1 MQRNVQNSFE
11 QNTISEIDGILDSDD
26 IQAEV
31 HESYSESDFESDDD
45 NNHEKLEESSKFFQ
59 KSRRLSKSEPMLFQA
74 NENNG
79 ENYRNDFEEDSPQF
93 CYVPES
99 SKSEFPVP
107 KITDSGLSYC
117 EKINSTAS
125 MEYSRLLIVRI
136 RSLCKIYCLNI
147 PHNSTIKDLVNV
159 IWDEIPFEEERY
171 TMDSHVLL
179 LFNHRLHIFIESNPS
194 ELVKDFLQL
203 SPDDSVTDFYAYGL
217 PIEHRDFMYNFD
229 TGHNSLFKVSDSWD
243 PVYFTDYKQLERS
256 QSTLLSSLYALALY
270 FRCNN
275 RESAGY
281 RRAMEAQFFLQL
293 RKYLYPPAVLAFKHT
308 IEGSM
313 FWFEKTLL
321 MDALI
326 QLLIRLCPKI
336 VCEIP
341 IDSTEYF
348 DFIPLLFCWL
358 LEKCD
363 PNEVEEDF
371 FAVVKLTDIRR
382 DEHFYF
388 QDPVTTSDIN
398 CQKLILEEF
407 SETQSHDKLT
417 RHVDLRSFNRYLASP
432 ANHSPNLVF
441 THKEYEIYHP
451 STDIS
456 SEFNELPC
464 WTENEIYRY
473 NKIMSRKYPS
483 LTIITRGALTARIS
497 NQLVLLN
504 KERTVS
510 LLFSRQNK
518 TTENKG
524 QQHNINHFFQIFDPL
539 DASNESSLVTVESF
553 LDEQQNWPDPRLPI
567 YFSNNVITQPNNV
580 PFFETNTIKPAEQ
593 VTVVLLDLSRSMF
606 DHNVGDDDR
615 TGKCT
620 HINMCKM
627 MLGTLSDNM
636 LPKDEV
642 HAFGLIEFG
651 ERVKVTCPITR
662 DRNKFEKALQSHM
675 LLGEWTHMYD
685 AVNEAVRKINVYI
698 NSPLRAGKN
707 CRKLIICLSD
717 GVNNAGPTTIESL
730 YKQIEEHNIVID
742 FVSFLRDDQL
752 NDEKKNNSIRN
763 FRQLCIKSGGY
774 VYSKLHYRS
783 KIEVAG
789 MFEQEAAV
797 WLSKRARESRGV
809 VEKPER
815 HVNPIFQRLAVRQ
828 VSNNT
833 NTQNSSRLV
842 RVFKELTVTQSHSSN
857 EFFVFSILDNISFWK
872 VILKGPQ
879 QTPYEN
885 KYWMIY
891 VSFDSGY
898 PSYPPNVRFMTP
910 IYHVNISG
918 DGKICHQIFNESW
931 AEPTKMTTYDEMKSA
946 LKISEDST
954 EHGDMILFYFAG
966 HGVQW
971 QESNYL
977 LPQDVPH
984 LANVDLNKN
993 AFNAQEYLY
1002 ALGERKPSTTVFLL
1016 DCCRSY
1022 HISVS
1027 ELGEQA
1033 LNQSDSRLDH
1043 FKPMHMPGSL
1053 IAFACAP
1060 GAGASDGNGHEN
1072 GLFTKHLLRHIT
1084 TPNEDIQ
1091 LILRD
1096 VRREVMQESK
1106 SKQIPFLS
1114 DGLLERN
1121 ICLYGQSR
1129 YKARD
1134 FLQISDDDLKL
1145 HENIGD
1151 GAFGIVYRATWL
1163 STSHIVAVKKLHVN
1177 EFSDKA
1183 TREFFQELSLL
1194 HTLRSPYIVN
1204 FYGACME
1211 KGKYAL
1217 VMEYM
1222 SLGSLYKMVHED
1234 KLALTWAERLSI
1246 ALQAAKGINYLHQ
1259 LQEPIIH
1266 RDIKSLNLLLER
1278 AYEGYIVK
1286 VCDFGVARTL
1296 NETARQTNYKPTRVI
1311 TLPWSAPEILRVEQH
1326 TKKSDI
1332 YSLGTIYW
1340 ELAAFNK
1347 PYEGHADDVI
1357 RASVLAGDRLRIP
1370 ENTPSRFCAVIKK
1383 CWAQNPQDRPS
1394 SSEIIQMI
1402 EQCIPIE

>member
-1 MQRNVQNSFE
+1 MATKANTNS
-11 QNTISEIDGILDSDD
+11 NKG
-26 IQAEV
+26 
-31 HESYSESDFESDDD
+31 
-45 NNHEKLEESSKFFQ
+45 KRK
-59 KSRRLSKSEPMLFQA
+59 
-74 NENNG
+74 
-79 ENYRNDFEEDSPQF
+79 
-93 CYVPES
+93 
-99 SKSEFPVP
+99 
-107 KITDSGLSYC
+107 
-117 EKINSTAS
+117 
-125 MEYSRLLIVRI
+125 
-136 RSLCKIYCLNI
+136 
-147 PHNSTIKDLVNV
+147 
-159 IWDEIPFEEERY
+159 
-171 TMDSHVLL
+171 
-179 LFNHRLHIFIESNPS
+179 
-194 ELVKDFLQL
+194 
-203 SPDDSVTDFYAYGL
+203 
-217 PIEHRDFMYNFD
+217 
-229 TGHNSLFKVSDSWD
+229 
-243 PVYFTDYKQLERS
+243 
-256 QSTLLSSLYALALY
+256 LALVIGISKY
-270 FRCNN
+270 KNLTKLPNSENDACCMS
-275 RESAGY
+275 SA
-281 RRAMEAQFFLQL
+281 L
-293 RKYLYPPAVLAFKHT
+293 K
-308 IEGSM
+308 
-313 FWFEKTLL
+313 
-321 MDALI
+321 
-326 QLLIRLCPKI
+326 
-336 VCEIP
+336 EIG
-341 IDSTEYF
+341 F
-348 DFIPLLFCWL
+348 
-358 LEKCD
+358 
-363 PNEVEEDF
+363 
-371 FAVVKLTDIRR
+371 
-382 DEHFYF
+382 
-388 QDPVTTSDIN
+388 
-398 CQKLILEEF
+398 
-407 SETQSHDKLT
+407 
-417 RHVDLRSFNRYLASP
+417 
-432 ANHSPNLVF
+432 
-441 THKEYEIYHP
+441 
-451 STDIS
+451 
-456 SEFNELPC
+456 
-464 WTENEIYRY
+464 
-473 NKIMSRKYPS
+473 
-483 LTIITRGALTARIS
+483 
-497 NQLVLLN
+497 
-504 KERTVS
+504 
-510 LLFSRQNK
+510 
-518 TTENKG
+518 
-524 QQHNINHFFQIFDPL
+524 
-539 DASNESSLVTVESF
+539 
-553 LDEQQNWPDPRLPI
+553 
-567 YFSNNVITQPNNV
+567 
-580 PFFETNTIKPAEQ
+580 
-593 VTVVLLDLSRSMF
+593 
-606 DHNVGDDDR
+606 
-615 TGKCT
+615 
-620 HINMCKM
+620 
-627 MLGTLSDNM
+627 
-636 LPKDEV
+636 
-642 HAFGLIEFG
+642 
-651 ERVKVTCPITR
+651 
-662 DRNKFEKALQSHM
+662 
-675 LLGEWTHMYD
+675 
-685 AVNEAVRKINVYI
+685 
-698 NSPLRAGKN
+698 
-707 CRKLIICLSD
+707 
-717 GVNNAGPTTIESL
+717 
-730 YKQIEEHNIVID
+730 
-742 FVSFLRDDQL
+742 
-752 NDEKKNNSIRN
+752 
-763 FRQLCIKSGGY
+763 
-774 VYSKLHYRS
+774 
-783 KIEVAG
+783 
-789 MFEQEAAV
+789 
-797 WLSKRARESRGV
+797 
-809 VEKPER
+809 
-815 HVNPIFQRLAVRQ
+815 
-828 VSNNT
+828 
-833 NTQNSSRLV
+833 
-842 RVFKELTVTQSHSSN
+842 TVTLALN
-857 EFFVFSILDNISFWK
+857 
-872 VILKGPQ
+872 LK
-879 QTPYEN
+879 
-885 KYWMIY
+885 
-891 VSFDSGY
+891 
-898 PSYPPNVRFMTP
+898 
-910 IYHVNISG
+910 
-918 DGKICHQIFNESW
+918 
-931 AEPTKMTTYDEMKSA
+931 YDEMKSA

-1402 EQCIPIE
+1402 EQCIPIEDTPKLSSYRQVSAVPNSRAKPLQSPSQVKLKPPPKLDVAKSPQVKPISAVLKPKMEPSKVSNELKLGM

>member
-1 MQRNVQNSFE
+1 MAKGYYHVLDLETRVMKHIPVHHSDTTIGQFMEEVANRFKIRENFELYHKNELLRSTAIIKALEVDTLSDPITIDRCTSTLYSFAQHADTSTVQSNRKGDSAFLPPIITPRISDIVTPTSPVSDVSSYKMPSKYTKLDKINQQPPSSSYTVPSSINRSESNKFIVTQEMQRNVQNSFE

-147 PHNSTIKDLVNV
+147 AHNSTIKNLVNV

-456 SEFNELPC
+456 SEFKELPC

-524 QQHNINHFFQIFDPL
+524 RQHNINHFFQIFDPL

-931 AEPTKMTTYDEMKSA
+931 AEPTKMTTVFNSIIDL
-946 LKISEDST
+946 LKKPNFSEAVSI
-954 EHGDMILFYFAG
+954 EKA
-966 HGVQW
+966 
-971 QESNYL
+971 
-977 LPQDVPH
+977 H
-984 LANVDLNKN
+984 LYRDDPN
-993 AFNAQEYLY
+993 EY
-1002 ALGERKPSTTVFLL
+1002 E
-1016 DCCRSY
+1016 
-1022 HISVS
+1022 
-1027 ELGEQA
+1027 EQA
-1033 LNQSDSRLDH
+1033 KGHAIR
-1043 FKPMHMPGSL
+1043 
-1053 IAFACAP
+1053 FA
-1060 GAGASDGNGHEN
+1060 
-1072 GLFTKHLLRHIT
+1072 
-1084 TPNEDIQ
+1084 
-1091 LILRD
+1091 
-1096 VRREVMQESK
+1096 
-1106 SKQIPFLS
+1106 
-1114 DGLLERN
+1114 
-1121 ICLYGQSR
+1121 
-1129 YKARD
+1129 
-1134 FLQISDDDLKL
+1134 
-1145 HENIGD
+1145 
-1151 GAFGIVYRATWL
+1151 
-1163 STSHIVAVKKLHVN
+1163 
-1177 EFSDKA
+1177 
-1183 TREFFQELSLL
+1183 
-1194 HTLRSPYIVN
+1194 
-1204 FYGACME
+1204 
-1211 KGKYAL
+1211 
-1217 VMEYM
+1217 
-1222 SLGSLYKMVHED
+1222 
-1234 KLALTWAERLSI
+1234 
-1246 ALQAAKGINYLHQ
+1246 
-1259 LQEPIIH
+1259 
-1266 RDIKSLNLLLER
+1266 
-1278 AYEGYIVK
+1278 
-1286 VCDFGVARTL
+1286 
-1296 NETARQTNYKPTRVI
+1296 
-1311 TLPWSAPEILRVEQH
+1311 
-1326 TKKSDI
+1326 KSDI
-1332 YSLGTIYW
+1332 ESLKSEYQINDDE
-1340 ELAAFNK
+1340 EL
-1347 PYEGHADDVI
+1347 
-1357 RASVLAGDRLRIP
+1357 
-1370 ENTPSRFCAVIKK
+1370 
-1383 CWAQNPQDRPS
+1383 
-1394 SSEIIQMI
+1394 I
-1402 EQCIPIE
+1402 EEVHQQS